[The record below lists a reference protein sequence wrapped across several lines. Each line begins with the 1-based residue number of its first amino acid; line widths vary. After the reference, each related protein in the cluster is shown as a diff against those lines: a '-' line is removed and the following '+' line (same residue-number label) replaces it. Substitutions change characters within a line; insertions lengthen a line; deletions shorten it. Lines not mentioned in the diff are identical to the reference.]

1 MAALL
6 FAASSANVAAAP
18 LPPADIQRALDAYA
32 AGFTGAAV
40 AAATVDGDATHTYF
54 SGTLGNGQRLDDR
67 TLFQI
72 GSVTKTFT
80 ATLFA
85 RMVLAGAVSLRDP
98 IGKYL
103 PPNTRAPSFQGTQVE
118 LVNLAE
124 QNSGL
129 PRLPSNLAPANPQDP
144 YADYTPQRLSEF
156 LGSFTPSRA
165 PDAQYEYSNL
175 GVGLL
180 GDLLARRSGVA
191 YPVLL
196 QHDVLTPLGLND
208 TTFAPSGQQR
218 ARLAPGHSNAGRS
231 QPVWTF
237 GDLEAAGGLYSD
249 LHDMVTYL
257 RANLAAPAGPLGAAM
272 AMAQQPRAADDSGGA
287 TRVGFVWLTNVS
299 NGNTFMNG
307 EVGGYHAFVL
317 FNRSHRSGIVVL
329 ANVADSNVDALAV
342 HVLYPDLV
350 AAPPPPGP
358 PRAAATPAAG
368 EDPAVTARAKA
379 WFHALKS
386 GTVDRSQLT
395 AAFAARL
402 TPELLQNVAA
412 QLSSVA
418 DPTGWTYLGSTEQD
432 DATIYRYQVELAG
445 QTHVWSIVI
454 APDGKL
460 AGSMLR

>member
-1 MAALL
+1 
-6 FAASSANVAAAP
+6 
-18 LPPADIQRALDAYA
+18 
-32 AGFTGAAV
+32 
-40 AAATVDGDATHTYF
+40 
-54 SGTLGNGQRLDDR
+54 
-67 TLFQI
+67 
-72 GSVTKTFT
+72 
-80 ATLFA
+80 
-85 RMVLAGAVSLRDP
+85 
-98 IGKYL
+98 
-103 PPNTRAPSFQGTQVE
+103 
-118 LVNLAE
+118 
-124 QNSGL
+124 
-129 PRLPSNLAPANPQDP
+129 
-144 YADYTPQRLSEF
+144 
-156 LGSFTPSRA
+156 
-165 PDAQYEYSNL
+165 
-175 GVGLL
+175 
-180 GDLLARRSGVA
+180 
-191 YPVLL
+191 
-196 QHDVLTPLGLND
+196 
-208 TTFAPSGQQR
+208 
-218 ARLAPGHSNAGRS
+218 
-231 QPVWTF
+231 
-237 GDLEAAGGLYSD
+237 
-249 LHDMVTYL
+249 MVTYL